1 VMRFL
6 VALGLLA
13 AAFASQNWE
22 TRPEKIYDQ
31 VFKSG
36 KQYNFKFDGQIA
48 SGLPLPSSSNSAS
61 RIESLLSLNFESD
74 RHVLFKINKIRVGSA
89 QRELVESRE
98 VQPFELFEEIELTE
112 EQKENFLLPVR
123 FRYENGLI
131 SEIEFDREEPTWSAN
146 MKRAILNMIQLNL
159 SKKSRTDSEDKSLL
173 MRDSYE
179 KEWEEKE
186 WEEKIFFST
195 QEKTLEG
202 DCETSYTVVPTGEEK
217 RLHVSKSIN
226 FEKCKK
232 RVDIRYNLRF
242 GEACPSCENKFNREE
257 ANTQSSTVVEFE
269 LNGTPEEHLI
279 REVRLRSQYVFTPVS
294 GEEQLMATVVSN
306 KLTLLSLE
314 EGIKIRG
321 PKSEKKE
328 EIVYSTEW
336 EERLEKF
343 RMTGEESLIKNS
355 PYHWMNKKMELAEKT
370 IETIRHHLEKS
381 KKDESLK
388 SETVHEMARLIE
400 ILRVMTTREV
410 EKLEKMIEKK
420 EEKLS
425 ALFYDALA
433 QAGTYPCIYRLIEG
447 ITARRLSTVQ
457 TVTSLKML
465 FNTKYPS
472 DKMVHDLLRFA
483 REDFARTPVVR
494 QSLWLSIGA
503 VMNGVCGE
511 NTEKFAVEMKKEE
524 MCPRELKEKYVREM
538 ETLLEKADSH
548 YEKILAL
555 KVFANAG
562 IDLAVYPIEKIIK
575 DRKEQESVRLTAI
588 ESLRKLTRVMH
599 RKIQSILL
607 PLYKKT
613 SESVEIRVAAFHHL
627 MHTQPSRE
635 IIDQITLHLNKEPS
649 TRMHSYVLSA
659 LKSFASS
666 EIPCEKDL
674 ARDIEQSLKFVR
686 LQSSRLD
693 SRTSRASYY
702 SHEYL
707 SGSDLIWSH
716 LASNESTIPSEIS
729 ASLTTLFGGEWYS
742 HMAEIGFSQENI
754 HVLISKLYKVVKEN
768 EDSIEEIMVR
778 GKRSSEMRPL
788 ESLKAL
794 MKKMGIQERR
804 SNSAHSAAVVY
815 MRLRDM
821 DYVFVPLEEK
831 ILVDAFKMLLKTGA
845 SDLASLEK
853 VLARGYSVSGLVG
866 SFVYEKTR
874 VIPTTIGMPLD
885 ITWKMPTIVSVE
897 GEVRASVE
905 ERSLSVSLRPKLAT
919 THVVQCETRS
929 PIFSQGVKLVHSLNL
944 LTPIEADLKMETT
957 SRSVFSLNFRLPE
970 ETDSMRVMR
979 VQTRPVTYIRLE
991 NNKEKYANA
1000 VEKTTYLQREPREEI
1015 NSFYGEKALGVRFA
1029 VRGNIHRNLVE
1040 KIENGVT
1047 PIFVGENDL
1056 EVRMEKTETT
1066 PREYTIR
1073 LSVDSIDKKEK
1084 MTEDIELD
1092 SFYPSE
1098 HSHFSVHD
1106 DVTVEKSRRSE
1117 FSEYLRALSSKPVF
1131 THRLHMTLETR
1142 GSSVERRAT
1151 GELRTMC
1158 DESLSYCK
1166 WTASVSRSPLLKGE
1180 DRDWELV
1187 STLQTLLPS
1196 RMVSVKEM
1204 KGQKHREILAKLNT
1218 KWGSDEKKTVTLRVQ
1233 MDQSPEYI
1241 KYVERL
1247 VEKKQI
1253 DSVEKATRLNQLK
1266 ISADYRLNEES
1277 LVQFSRL
1284 STLIKGLYPVSC
1296 EIETRDE
1303 TERSPKEGRLL
1314 AKLTVEPQTWR
1325 YANFS
1330 METPRERLRLSSIRL
1345 PFRPTW
1351 FTLEKKAPMLRSF
1364 SPVCEVSDSRMQT
1377 FDEIIYRAPLTT
1389 CYSVL
1394 AKDCSEEPKFAVLV
1408 KKNSK
1413 NGEEKKLKMITRENT
1428 IEIEMNKYEMEV
1440 SVDGKIV
1447 KEKKMEEY
1455 GLEKR
1460 GDVVIFEN
1468 EDIFVK
1474 FDGYETK
1481 IKLNELYKAKQCGLC
1496 GHFDGEKKGEFR
1508 KADDEETEDLE
1519 EFHRSFLLKSDECE
1533 MDEERIK
1540 EKKNYKKFEDQEDS
1554 EEWKEDENE
1563 SEKKEKKEK
1572 KEYNFEKEDDES
1584 VDPIE
1589 KTRVIEYSNRVCFS
1603 KTPVPECPKKTIE
1616 KEEETKKVGVH
1627 FTCLD
1632 RSSSEARR
1640 LLRESH
1646 REILSIDDF
1655 PNSFVESV
1663 SVPKYCVVY

>member
-1 VMRFL
+1 MKLF
-6 VALGLLA
+6 VAFGLLA
-13 AAFASQNWE
+13 VAFAAHNWE
-22 TRPEKIYDQ
+22 TRPEKVYET
-31 VFKSG
+31 VFKTG

-48 SGLPLPSSSNSAS
+48 SGLPLPSASSNSAS
-61 RIESLLSLNFESD
+61 RIESLLSFNFEDD
-74 RHVLFKINKIRVGSA
+74 RQVLFKINKIRVGSV

-159 SKKSRTDSEDKSLL
+159 SKKSRTETEEKSRMMREYED
-173 MRDSYE
+173 
-179 KEWEEKE
+179 KEWEEQT
-186 WEEKIFFST
+186 FFT
-195 QEKTLEG
+195 AQEKTLEG
-202 DCETSYTVVPTGEEK
+202 DCETAYTVVPEGEE
-217 RLHVSKSIN
+217 RLRVSKSIN

-232 RVDIRYNLRF
+232 RVDIRYNLRV
-242 GEACPSCENKFNREE
+242 GQECPSCESKFTRDE
-257 ANTQSSTVVEFE
+257 ANTQSSTVLEFE
-269 LNGTPEEHLI
+269 LNGTPKEHLI
-279 REVRLRSQYVFTPVS
+279 REVRLLSKYVFTPVS
-294 GEEQLMATVVSN
+294 GEETLMSTVVAN
-306 KLTLLSLE
+306 KLTLLNVE
-314 EGIKIRG
+314 AGEKIRG

-328 EIVYSTEW
+328 EIVYSTEF

-343 RMTGEESLIKNS
+343 RMTGEESLIKS
-355 PYHWMNKKMELAEKT
+355 TPYHAMEKTMELAEKT
-370 IETIRHHLEKS
+370 LETLRRDLEKS
-381 KKDESLK
+381 DKDDIIK
-388 SETVHEMARLIE
+388 SETVLEMGRLIAT
-400 ILRVMTTREV
+400 LRVMTARQI
-410 EKLEKMIEKK
+410 EKLEKMVEKRD
-420 EEKLS
+420 EKLH

-433 QAGTYPCIYRLIEG
+433 QAGTYPCISRLVEA

-457 TVTSLKML
+457 TVKSLKML
-465 FNTKYPS
+465 LNTKYPS
-472 DKMVHDLLRFA
+472 DKMVHELLRLA

-511 NTEKFAVEMKKEE
+511 NTERFAVEMKKEE
-524 MCPRELKEKYVREM
+524 MCPRELKLKYVREM
-538 ETLLEKADSH
+538 EKLFEEADSH
-548 YEKILAL
+548 YEKVLAL

-562 IDLAVYPIEKIIK
+562 IDLAAYPIEKIIK
-575 DRKEQESVRLTAI
+575 DRREQESVRLTAI
-588 ESLRKLTRVMH
+588 ESLRKLAHVMP
-599 RKIQSILL
+599 RKIQQILL

-627 MHTQPSRE
+627 MHTLPSRE
-635 IIDQITLHLNKEPS
+635 IIDQITLHLDKEPS
-649 TRMHSYVLSA
+649 TRVFSYVYTTLN
-659 LKSFASS
+659 SFASS
-666 EIPCEKDL
+666 ELPCEKNLAKDIETSLKL
-674 ARDIEQSLKFVR
+674 ARR
-686 LQSSRLD
+686 LSTRLD
-693 SRTSRASYY
+693 SRTIRASAY
-702 SHEYL
+702 SQEYL
-707 SGSDLIWSH
+707 SGADLIWSH
-716 LASNESTIPSEIS
+716 LASNSSIIPSDVS
-729 ASLTTLFGGEWYS
+729 ASLTTLFGGEWHS

-754 HVLISKLYKVVKEN
+754 HVLISKLYKLVKEN
-768 EDSIEEIMVR
+768 EDAIEEIIVR

-804 SNSAHSAAVVY
+804 SHSAHSAAVVY
-815 MRLRDM
+815 MRVRDM
-821 DYVFVPLEEK
+821 DYVFLPLEEK

-845 SDLASLEK
+845 SDLASIKK
-853 VLARGYSVSGLVG
+853 VLSRGYSVSGLIG

-897 GEVRASVE
+897 GEVKASVE

-919 THVVQCETRS
+919 NHIIHCEVRS
-929 PIFSQGVKLVHSLNL
+929 PIVSQGVKLVHSINL
-944 LTPIEADLKMETT
+944 LTPIEGELKMETHKGST
-957 SRSVFSLNFRLPE
+957 FSLNFRLPE
-970 ETDSMRVMR
+970 ETDSVRVMR
-979 VQTRPVTYIRLE
+979 VHTRPVTFLRIE
-991 NNKEKYANA
+991 NNKDKYAYP
-1000 VEKTTYLQREPREEI
+1000 VEKTIHLLKEPRQEI
-1015 NSFYGEKALGVRFA
+1015 KRVYGEELLGLRVA

-1047 PIFVGENDL
+1047 PVFVGENDL

-1066 PREYTIR
+1066 PRQYTIR
-1073 LSVDSIDKKEK
+1073 LAVDSIDKKEK
-1084 MTEDIELD
+1084 MTEDIELN

-1098 HSHFSVHD
+1098 HSHFAVHD
-1106 DVTVEKSRRSE
+1106 DGYVEKSRRSE
-1117 FSEYLRALSSKPVF
+1117 FTDYLHSLSSKAVY
-1131 THRLHMTLETR
+1131 THRLHLTLETR

-1166 WTASVSRSPLLKGE
+1166 WTASVRLSPLLKGE

-1187 STLQTLLPS
+1187 STLETLLPS

-1204 KGQKHREILAKLNT
+1204 KEQKHREVLAKLNT

-1233 MDQSPEYI
+1233 MDQSPEHI

-1253 DSVEKATRLNQLK
+1253 DSIEKATRLNQLK

-1277 LVQFSRL
+1277 LVHLSRL
-1284 STLIKGLYPVSC
+1284 STLIKGLYPISC

-1303 TERSPKEGRLL
+1303 TERSPKEGRML

-1325 YANFS
+1325 NANFS
-1330 METPRERLRLSSIRL
+1330 VETPRERLRLSSVRL

-1351 FTLEKKAPMLRSF
+1351 FSLEKKGQMHRAL
-1364 SPVCEVSDSRMQT
+1364 SPVCEVSDARMKT

-1394 AKDCSEEPKFAVLV
+1394 AKDCSEEPKFAVLL
-1408 KKNSK
+1408 KKISK
-1413 NGEEKKLKMITRENT
+1413 NGEEKKMKMITHENT
-1428 IEIEMNKYEMEV
+1428 IEIEVNKYEMEV

-1447 KEKKMEEY
+1447 KEKKLEEY

-1474 FDGYETK
+1474 FDGYKAE
-1481 IKLNELYKAKQCGLC
+1481 IKMSELYKAKQCGLC

-1508 KADDEETEDLE
+1508 MADDEETDDLE
-1519 EFHRSFLLKSDECE
+1519 EFHRSFLLKNDECE
-1533 MDEERIK
+1533 MEELKIK
-1540 EKKNYKKFEDQEDS
+1540 NKKNYKKFEEEDES
-1554 EEWKEDENE
+1554 EESNE
-1563 SEKKEKKEK
+1563 FVYEEEKKEKKEK
-1572 KEYNFEKEDDES
+1572 KEYKEDDET
-1584 VDPIE
+1584 VELIQ
-1589 KTRVIEYSNRVCFS
+1589 KTRVIEYSHRLCFS
-1603 KTPVPECPKKTIE
+1603 KTPVSECPKNSVE
-1616 KEEETKKVGVH
+1616 DETKSVKVH
-1627 FTCLD
+1627 FACLE

-1640 LLRESH
+1640 LLRESR
-1646 REILSIDDF
+1646 REVLDIQDL
-1655 PNSFVESV
+1655 PNSFVETLV
-1663 SVPKYCVVY
+1663 VPRTCTVY